1 MAAVVRALFAAAAIA
16 LGGSAFAQ
24 SNEAPIYTLSP
35 DGWQRTPTST
45 GDILVCS
52 VCAQRVQVQIGV
64 GPLLGPKAA
73 YRTNEEFIARHRTT
87 EQQRSLAQTVMK
99 AQIPPE
105 SLIALTIEGTGI
117 TRLGGLDA
125 VEFVATVDVAPMI
138 SEDTTLLLVHRG
150 HVVKLTLN
158 YFKGSLDDK
167 ARAAVNAL
175 LASIK
180 FQ

>member
-1 MAAVVRALFAAAAIA
+1 
-16 LGGSAFAQ
+16 
-24 SNEAPIYTLSP
+24 
-35 DGWQRTPTST
+35 
-45 GDILVCS
+45 
-52 VCAQRVQVQIGV
+52 
-64 GPLLGPKAA
+64 
-73 YRTNEEFIARHRTT
+73 
-87 EQQRSLAQTVMK
+87 
-99 AQIPPE
+99 
-105 SLIALTIEGTGI
+105 
-117 TRLGGLDA
+117 
-125 VEFVATVDVAPMI
+125 MI